1 MKINKK
7 KLGLITE
14 DKEFFEMPL
23 KCRDYFDIGTTI

>member
-14 DKEFFEMPL
+14 DKEFFDMPTTCH
-23 KCRDYFDIGTTI
+23 KYFNLGTTI